1 MFRRRKIFLH
11 CLTALCLCVACLEAQ
26 MVPDAPVHN
35 FKLPMFADNGYKS
48 WDLQGRQGI
57 YVNAERID
65 ILGMKLRVFSGDS
78 ALRLETYIESPKAT
92 VLVCRKQGAGKSEV
106 LIKGPNY
113 TIIGRN
119 WTWDGNTRTIKVREA
134 VRVTF
139 TGEIDYLLK

>member
-1 MFRRRKIFLH
+1 
-11 CLTALCLCVACLEAQ
+11 

-57 YVNAERID
+57 YVNAEQID

-78 ALRLETYIESPKAT
+78 DLKLETYIESPKAT
-92 VLVCRKQGAGKSEV
+92 VLVRRKQGAGNSEV

-119 WTWDGNTRTIKVREA
+119 WTWDGNTRTVKVREA

>member
-1 MFRRRKIFLH
+1 MFQRRKIFLH
-11 CLTALCLCVACLEAQ
+11 CLIALCLSVACLEAQ
-26 MVPDAPVHN
+26 IVPDAPIHN
-35 FKLPMFADNGYKS
+35 FKLPMFADSGYKS

-57 YVNAERID
+57 YVNAGQID

-78 ALRLETYIESPKAT
+78 DLRLETYIESPMAT
-92 VLVCRKQGAGKSEV
+92 VLVRRKQSAGKSEV

-113 TIIGRN
+113 TITGRN
-119 WTWDGNTRTIKVREA
+119 WTWDGNTRTVKVMEA